1 MTENMV
7 FQAIIQSSLF
17 ESILLVISGVGF
29 THYSCYILGSYTAAS
44 SADTIHIYGHLEK
57 QPNAGG
63 EGSAFY

>member
-17 ESILLVISGVGF
+17 ESILLAISGVGF
-29 THYSCYILGSYTAAS
+29 AHSSLILSSCTAAS

-57 QPNAGG
+57 LSNTGG
-63 EGSAFY
+63 EGGAFC